1 MVSSILPK
9 NELENSNFCPSLLG
23 QRFFVRFLEE
33 LKNPEFSFEIN
44 WLLKTTTTFLSDPT
58 VLLCILRALVPR
70 VSKLLCICILHT
82 ASLTIFHLLPFPVIF
97 RAAINCEGEFQDCVL
112 FYVKSQ
118 RLVRNFLI
126 QRVSFFFNFENGHD
140 WFCKKTNN
148 NYDL

>member
-1 MVSSILPK
+1 MAQDSKVLG
-9 NELENSNFCPSLLG
+9 NSFNALDSQIFCD
-23 QRFFVRFLEE
+23 QR
-33 LKNPEFSFEIN
+33 
-44 WLLKTTTTFLSDPT
+44 LLKTTTTFLSDPT

-140 WFCKKTNN
+140 
-148 NYDL
+148 